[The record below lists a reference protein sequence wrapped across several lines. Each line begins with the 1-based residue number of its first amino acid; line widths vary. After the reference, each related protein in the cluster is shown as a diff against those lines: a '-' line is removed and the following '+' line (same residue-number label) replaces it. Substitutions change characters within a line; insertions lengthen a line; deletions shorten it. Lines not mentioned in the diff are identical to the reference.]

1 MVKASFGMKAGFGAI
16 TAALLLAAASG
27 AGAADLPTRTIS
39 ITVYGE
45 DPCPKGAPEEIV
57 VCAHK
62 PDNERYRIPKE
73 LRAKQ
78 KEAHGGQSWTSQVAG
93 VEDATRFT
101 RPNSCSPVGSG
112 GQTGCFQEMMRQ
124 WSMDRRAMR
133 DNSSGRGQ

>member
-1 MVKASFGMKAGFGAI
+1 MMKASLGTI
-16 TAALLLAAASG
+16 AAVLLLAAAASG
-27 AGAADLPTRTIS
+27 AGAADLPKRTIS

-45 DPCPKGAPEEIV
+45 DPCPKSDADEIV
-57 VCAHK
+57 VCARK

-112 GQTGCFQEMMRQ
+112 GQTGCLQQMLRQ
-124 WSMDRRAMR
+124 WSTDRRAMR
-133 DNSSGRGQ
+133 DNPNGDGQ